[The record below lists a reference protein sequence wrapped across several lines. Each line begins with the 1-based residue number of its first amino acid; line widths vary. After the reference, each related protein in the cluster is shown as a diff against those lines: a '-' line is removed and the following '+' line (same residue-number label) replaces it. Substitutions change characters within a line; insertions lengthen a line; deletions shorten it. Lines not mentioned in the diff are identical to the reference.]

1 MNNPY
6 YAINSPGRERIY
18 ALMNDLRKQ
27 IEDAEKLESFLTD
40 AIEDYMDDTDDYMT
54 EAEGFLSTTAGN
66 DSLISMM
73 CMELKAGRLE
83 ILKLQKMLKDN
94 GIEVP
99 KEEYI
104 NRGRLDPD
112 LYRHEEDPD
121 DPCSDHESL
130 FYIQDTNQHMNNL
143 LLEQLHEIRRFE
155 QRVPMTTL
163 EREHLRNYIIC
174 ETGYASN
181 NPRSWKRFLEKIRF
195 EPVRPDLEK
204 G

>member
-6 YAINSPGRERIY
+6 YTVNSPGRERIY

-27 IEDAEKLESFLTD
+27 IEDAEKLEGILTD

-54 EAEGFLSTTAGN
+54 EAEGFLNTTAAN
-66 DSLISMM
+66 NSHISML
-73 CMELKAGRLE
+73 CMELQAGRLE

-121 DPCSDHESL
+121 DPYSNPDSL

-143 LLEQLHEIRRFE
+143 LLEQLHEIQRFE

-181 NPRSWKRFLEKIRF
+181 NPRNWKRFLEKIRF
-195 EPVRPDLEK
+195 EPVRTDLEK
-204 G
+204 R